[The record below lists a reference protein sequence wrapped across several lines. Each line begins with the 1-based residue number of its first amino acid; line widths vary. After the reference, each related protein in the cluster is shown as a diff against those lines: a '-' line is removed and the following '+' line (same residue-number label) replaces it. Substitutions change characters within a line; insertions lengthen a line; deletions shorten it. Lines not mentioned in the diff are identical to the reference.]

1 MDNSMYGFLSM
12 GRATLLAALL
22 VSGSLY
28 GCSSEKGRETSIA
41 GPQSAKAAEGKPD
54 KPDLAQGKEV
64 YEQHCHFCHGYK
76 GYGDGPVGIALT
88 PHPANFVEDAKRI
101 ILEHAAPLGAERVPL
116 RDAVGRVLAQDLA
129 AATSLPPFDNSAMDG
144 YALRAS
150 DTAAAASEQPV
161 ILQVVGEVAAS
172 IRRIRK
178 PEPYKGK
185 GIKYVGEIL
194 RRKAGKAA
202 KAVGK

>member
-88 PHPANFVEDAKRI
+88 PHPANFVEDAKRMSKTDEELYKSI
-101 ILEHAAPLGAERVPL
+101 TEGIHRDIGGEAMSMPRWNEVLTDHERWNVLWYIRHLEKEG
-116 RDAVGRVLAQDLA
+116 
-129 AATSLPPFDNSAMDG
+129 
-144 YALRAS
+144 
-150 DTAAAASEQPV
+150 
-161 ILQVVGEVAAS
+161 
-172 IRRIRK
+172 
-178 PEPYKGK
+178 
-185 GIKYVGEIL
+185 
-194 RRKAGKAA
+194 RKAAEGQRP
-202 KAVGK
+202 